1 MAFECTTNRAYL
13 YDKGGSRRL
22 TDLPAS
28 SIRWGRER
36 DDISYS
42 LVTMTYSKECA
53 EKLAMIE
60 PGRHELVIFRGT
72 DRVWEGPITRK
83 PDSGGSMQIEAK
95 DVMQYTYWTIIR
107 RGYNDNYPNC
117 KQVTDRAE
125 RLIRAEMI
133 RLEQSS
139 VPINVIPYLDVRHRS
154 DGPGEC
160 RILLPY
166 QKLLWEELDSFARY
180 SGIDYTA
187 IGRRILIFDTHDET
201 IGRTPV
207 LTEGDFLGDVSVV
220 AYGAELA
227 TFAGATDGQGHYGW
241 AGGDDPYYGRIEK
254 LNTIRDEDST
264 STEPPSREA
273 LMGSA
278 RNYLRG
284 RNPTP
289 RFVRPGDNATLNPNS
304 ALTID
309 MLVPGIRVPVRATQT
324 AEDLAQEMKLN
335 SVVVEEKESGETIKI
350 SLGPAPGSLIVVP
363 EGSDLDDETEEEPEV

>member
-1 MAFECTTNRAYL
+1 MAFTCTTNRAYL
-13 YDKGGSRRL
+13 YDKGGRVRL
-22 TDLPAS
+22 DYLPAEA
-28 SIRWGRER
+28 IRWGRER

-42 LVTMTYSKECA
+42 LVTMPYSKECA
-53 EKLAMIE
+53 AKLAAIE
-60 PGRHELVIFRGT
+60 PGRHELVIFRG
-72 DRVWEGPITRK
+72 DERVWEGPVTRK
-83 PDSGGSMQIEAK
+83 PDSGGSMQVEAK
-95 DVMQYTYWTIIR
+95 DVMQYTYWTIVQ

-117 KQVTDRAE
+117 KFVLDRAE
-125 RLIRAEMI
+125 LLIRNEMQ
-133 RLEQSS
+133 RLESAS
-139 VPINVIPYLDVRHRS
+139 VPINVMPYLDIRRRD
-154 DGPGEC
+154 DGPREC

-187 IGRRILIFDTHDET
+187 IGRRILLFDTHDAT

-207 LTEGDFLGDVSVV
+207 LTERDFLGDVSVV

-241 AGGDDPYYGRIEK
+241 AGGSDPYYGRIEK

-264 STEPPSREA
+264 STEPPSRQA
-273 LMGSA
+273 LLDAA

-289 RFVRPGDNATLNPNS
+289 RFVRPGDNATLNPS
-304 ALTID
+304 SPLTID
-309 MLVPGIRVPVRATQT
+309 MLVPGVRVPVRATQT

-335 SVVVEEKESGETIKI
+335 SVVVEENEQGETIKI
-350 SLGPAPGSLIVVP
+350 TLGPAPGGLGVVP
-363 EGSDLDDETEEEPEV
+363 EGSDLDDETEGEV